1 MGMTRH
7 DDLQTLLLAV
17 HALTRVA
24 ALDTQTDAPAAQW
37 RTLTLLRDHGPQR
50 LGDLATLSRVTQPG
64 MTRLVH
70 QMDAAGLVE
79 RRRLP
84 DDSRVSVIAATAK
97 GLEALAGWYEQFR
110 AALAPHVADLSEKEW
125 DAVSVAA
132 SALSLRVGM
141 APTPAGRHETTDD
154 QTPDDDGAADPTK
167 NRGAL
172 TESAEEQE
180 VVR

>member
-1 MGMTRH
+1 MTRD

-17 HALTRVA
+17 HALTRIA
-24 ALDTQTDAPAAQW
+24 ALDTQTEAPAAQW

-79 RRRLP
+79 RRRHP
-84 DDSRVSVIAATAK
+84 DDSRVSVIAATTE
-97 GLEALAGWYEQFR
+97 GLAALAGWYEQFR
-110 AALAPHVADLSEKEW
+110 AALAPHVADLSGSEW
-125 DAVSVAA
+125 DAVGVAA
-132 SALSLRVGM
+132 AALSLRVGM
-141 APTPAGRHETTDD
+141 APTAPGRTKTIDDEDDADSTDD
-154 QTPDDDGAADPTK
+154 
-167 NRGAL
+167 RGAL
-172 TESAEEQE
+172 AGAAEEQE

>member
-1 MGMTRH
+1 MTRD

-17 HALTRVA
+17 HALTRIA
-24 ALDTQTDAPAAQW
+24 ALDTQTEAPAAQW

-79 RRRLP
+79 RRRHP
-84 DDSRVSVIAATAK
+84 DDSRVSVIAATTR
-97 GLEALAGWYEQFR
+97 GLDALSGWYEQFR
-110 AALAPHVADLSEKEW
+110 AALAPHVSDLSESEW
-125 DAVSVAA
+125 DAVRLAA
-132 SALSLRVGM
+132 SALSLRVGLV
-141 APTPAGRHETTDD
+141 PTGSGQNENTDDEDDADTTDD
-154 QTPDDDGAADPTK
+154 RGSRPGAA
-167 NRGAL
+167 R
-172 TESAEEQE
+172 EQE